1 MFAKNHESF
10 LGLVETYERH
20 LVQQRLF
27 LAPRVLCQTAL
38 PNPAPVF
45 GMAGREI
52 ATRRGQLTVT
62 PSKLVFLRASRKSF
76 SHNTSLYRKSDIVWL
91 RWKCRILRAT
101 CFTARATV
109 QIPSYVY
116 PWNLEYSL
124 PRLESYSY
132 WYWSGVCI
140 REKTRFEI
148 CISRRNRRDL
158 WRERERV
165 SKRDACIIYVWHF
178 RSLRARLNA
187 IFDNSLEMC
196 FRYVNYVTS
205 SRYASSTDSS
215 VNPESIFP

>member
-1 MFAKNHESF
+1 MCEKSWK
-10 LGLVETYERH
+10 LLTTR
-20 LVQQRLF
+20 LDLRDTVQQRLF

-38 PNPAPVF
+38 PNPAAVF

-62 PSKLVFLRASRKSF
+62 PSKLVFLRASRKSC

-124 PRLESYSY
+124 PRLESYSS
-132 WYWSGVCI
+132 WYCSGVCM

-158 WRERERV
+158 WRESLKEGRV
-165 SKRDACIIYVWHF
+165 RILYMYGISDRSGRD
-178 RSLRARLNA
+178 
-187 IFDNSLEMC
+187 
-196 FRYVNYVTS
+196 
-205 SRYASSTDSS
+205 
-215 VNPESIFP
+215 